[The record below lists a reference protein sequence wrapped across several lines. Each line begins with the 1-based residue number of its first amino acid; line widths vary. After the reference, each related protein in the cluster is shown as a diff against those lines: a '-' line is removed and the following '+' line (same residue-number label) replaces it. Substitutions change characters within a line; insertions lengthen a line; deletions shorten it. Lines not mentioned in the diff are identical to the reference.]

1 MESSDGGA
9 TAQCTILLQPRWAP
23 WKVKNHA
30 NIPQYLRRG
39 TGVQDR
45 CSCAHLGFGRWG
57 PDRHR
62 VLRPHR
68 ALSLV
73 QSPQPVTSAVCVGL
87 TTSHGMSLPP
97 QGRARCHPAPPW
109 KGPAQPLMY
118 LMPRRVLTR
127 SPHWEP
133 VCFLRDIQVQV
144 VRIHLCAPLPGHVS
158 GHATVYTPCTRV
170 SPHL

>member
-1 MESSDGGA
+1 MQSSDGGT
-9 TAQCTILLQPRWAP
+9 TAQCTVLLQPRWAP

-30 NIPQYLRRG
+30 NIPQYLPWD

-45 CSCAHLGFGRWG
+45 CSCAHRAHLGFGRWG

-73 QSPQPVTSAVCVGL
+73 QSPQPVTSAVCVSL

-97 QGRARCHPAPPW
+97 QGRAHCPPAPPW
-109 KGPAQPLMY
+109 KGPAQPPMY

-127 SPHWEP
+127 FPTGSLCVSCGTFEYKLCMSTCAYLCLGTS
-133 VCFLRDIQVQV
+133 VGMRQCT
-144 VRIHLCAPLPGHVS
+144 HLAQG
-158 GHATVYTPCTRV
+158 
-170 SPHL
+170 